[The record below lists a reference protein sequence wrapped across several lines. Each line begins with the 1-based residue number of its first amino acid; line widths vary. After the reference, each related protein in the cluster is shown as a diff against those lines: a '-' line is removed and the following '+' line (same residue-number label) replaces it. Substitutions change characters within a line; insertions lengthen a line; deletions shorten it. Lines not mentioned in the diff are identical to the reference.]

1 VVGVGAGALGMH
13 LEEGAAAFTGGL
25 GDAREGLLDQLA
37 ARSPALLQ
45 IGTQLRYSPHEEDD
59 STLKKLSSLLFGG
72 SCFLCRGAAQGV
84 LCAACDADLP
94 RLAPAGEMRLCP
106 RCALASPGGALCGRC
121 LASPPHYDATVA
133 ALAYAFPADAL
144 IHALK
149 FRGEL
154 ALAPLL
160 AEILLQKIHQSG
172 RIDVVVPVPL
182 SVQRLRSRGYNQ
194 SAEIA
199 RGLACG
205 APLELFLCERSRDT
219 AAQTDL
225 PWSERQRNVRGAFR
239 CARRVSGTVAV
250 VDDVMTTG
258 ATLNEVASVL
268 KEAGAARVVN
278 WVVART
284 YMENA
289 AGA

>member
-1 VVGVGAGALGMH
+1 VTRGRK
-13 LEEGAAAFTGGL
+13 
-25 GDAREGLLDQLA
+25 D
-37 ARSPALLQ
+37 
-45 IGTQLRYSPHEEDD
+45 I
-59 STLKKLSSLLFGG
+59 TLKRLSSLLFGG
-72 SCFLCRGAAQGV
+72 SCFLCRGAAPDV

-94 RLAPAGEMRLCP
+94 RLSAPLCP
-106 RCALASPGGALCGRC
+106 RCALAAPGGALCGRC
-121 LASPPHYDATVA
+121 LAEPPHYDATVA
-133 ALAYAFPADAL
+133 ALAYAFPADVL

-154 ALAPLL
+154 ALAPLF
-160 AEILLQKIHQSG
+160 AGILSQTISRSE
-172 RIDVVVPVPL
+172 RIDLVVPVPL
-182 SVQRLRSRGYNQ
+182 SAQRLRGRGYNQ

-199 RGLACG
+199 RRLAQR

-239 CARRVSGTVAV
+239 CARSISGTVAV

-258 ATLNEVASVL
+258 ATLNEIALVL
-268 KEAGAARVVN
+268 KRAGAGRVVN

-284 YMENA
+284 FIEA
-289 AGA
+289 

>member
-1 VVGVGAGALGMH
+1 
-13 LEEGAAAFTGGL
+13 
-25 GDAREGLLDQLA
+25 
-37 ARSPALLQ
+37 
-45 IGTQLRYSPHEEDD
+45 
-59 STLKKLSSLLFGG
+59 
-72 SCFLCRGAAQGV
+72 V
-84 LCAACDADLP
+84 LCPACDADLP
-94 RLAPAGEMRLCP
+94 RLAAPLCP

-121 LASPPHYDATVA
+121 LAAPPHYDATVA
-133 ALAYAFPADAL
+133 ALAYAFPADVL

-154 ALAPLL
+154 ALAPLF
-160 AEILLQKIHQSG
+160 AEMLLQAIPASEA
-172 RIDVVVPVPL
+172 IDLVLPVPL
-182 SVQRLRSRGYNQ
+182 SAQRLRGRGYNQ

-199 RGLACG
+199 RRLARS

-239 CARRVSGTVAV
+239 CARRLAGGSVAV

-258 ATLNEVASVL
+258 ATLNEIAAVL
-268 KEAGAARVVN
+268 KAAGAARVVN

-284 YMENA
+284 HV
-289 AGA
+289 GT